1 MRRIV
6 ISVLIA
12 LYLLFVLAT
21 LYAFLMGGISITKSI
36 FMVLSVVTIIALTGI
51 GGGNSRFWA
60 YVLCGFLCLF
70 GVAALGFSVW
80 QLAVNSPIGST
91 VLWAGP
97 VLLFVAAATY
107 WVLRT
112 GRQQAPEDPAELEA
126 Q

>member
-6 ISVLIA
+6 ILVLIA

-21 LYAFLMGGISITKSI
+21 LYAFLMGGFSITKSI

-51 GGGNSRFWA
+51 GGSNSRFWA
-60 YVLCGFLCLF
+60 YFLCGLLCLF

-80 QLAVNSPIGST
+80 QFAVNSPIGST
-91 VLWAGP
+91 ILWAGP
-97 VLLFVAAATY
+97 ILLFVAAATY

-112 GRQQAPEDPAELEA
+112 GRQQSPEDPAELEA